1 MGGNSGRK
9 VKPAQSTA
17 RPAKLIK
24 RSAVRKSRPASQD
37 DYWVQPADGVVLVD
51 VGPTE
56 KDLEDA
62 RARIRAGEDRD
73 RVINELVG
81 KVLDARVE
89 MKRRKVQDLTDK
101 LQELDKCNETSGFSR
116 KTRRRRLISVCR
128 TLRARLSRNRSERWI
143 HLASS
148 V

>member
-17 RPAKLIK
+17 RSAKPIK

-37 DYWVQPADGVVLVD
+37 DYWVQPADGIVLVD
-51 VGPTE
+51 VGPTG

-62 RARIRAGEDRD
+62 RARIRVGEDRD

-81 KVLDARVE
+81 KVLEARVR
-89 MKRRKVQDLTDK
+89 MNKRRLQDVTERLKDLTD
-101 LQELDKCNETSGFSR
+101 ET
-116 KTRRRRLISVCR
+116 
-128 TLRARLSRNRSERWI
+128 
-143 HLASS
+143 
-148 V
+148 

>member
-17 RPAKLIK
+17 HPTKSSKRPT
-24 RSAVRKSRPASQD
+24 VRKSRPASQHD
-37 DYWVQPADGVVLVD
+37 DYWVQPADGIVLVD
-51 VGPTE
+51 VGPTG

-73 RVINELVG
+73 QVINELVG

-89 MKRRKVQDLTDK
+89 MQRRQLQDLTDQ
-101 LQELDKCNETSGFSR
+101 LEELDK
-116 KTRRRRLISVCR
+116 
-128 TLRARLSRNRSERWI
+128 
-143 HLASS
+143 
-148 V
+148 

>member
-9 VKPAQSTA
+9 VKPTQSTA
-17 RPAKLIK
+17 RPAKPIK
-24 RSAVRKSRPASQD
+24 RPAVRKSRPASQHD

-56 KDLEDA
+56 KDLEGA

-73 RVINELVG
+73 RVNNGLVG

-89 MKRRKVQDLTDK
+89 MHRRRLQDLTDK
-101 LQELDKCNETSGFSR
+101 LEELDK
-116 KTRRRRLISVCR
+116 
-128 TLRARLSRNRSERWI
+128 
-143 HLASS
+143 
-148 V
+148 

>member
-1 MGGNSGRK
+1 M
-9 VKPAQSTA
+9 T
-17 RPAKLIK
+17 RPAKPTK
-24 RSAVRKSRPASQD
+24 RQAVRKPRPASQHD

-89 MKRRKVQDLTDK
+89 MQRRQLQDLTEK
-101 LQELDKCNETSGFSR
+101 LQELDK
-116 KTRRRRLISVCR
+116 
-128 TLRARLSRNRSERWI
+128 
-143 HLASS
+143 
-148 V
+148 

>member
-9 VKPAQSTA
+9 LKPVE
-17 RPAKLIK
+17 
-24 RSAVRKSRPASQD
+24 SAVRPGKRQTVQQSRPASQD

-56 KDLEDA
+56 KDLEDS

-73 RVINELVG
+73 RVLNELVG

-89 MKRRKVQDLTDK
+89 MHRRRLQDLTDK
-101 LQELDKCNETSGFSR
+101 LEELDK
-116 KTRRRRLISVCR
+116 
-128 TLRARLSRNRSERWI
+128 
-143 HLASS
+143 
-148 V
+148 

>member
-9 VKPAQSTA
+9 VKPAQATA
-17 RPAKLIK
+17 HRTKPIK
-24 RSAVRKSRPASQD
+24 RPAVRKSRPVSQHD
-37 DYWVQPADGVVLVD
+37 DYWVQPADGIVLVD

-56 KDLEDA
+56 KDLEDS

-89 MKRRKVQDLTDK
+89 MHRRRLQDLTDK
-101 LQELDKCNETSGFSR
+101 LEELDK
-116 KTRRRRLISVCR
+116 
-128 TLRARLSRNRSERWI
+128 
-143 HLASS
+143 
-148 V
+148 

>member
-9 VKPAQSTA
+9 LKPVEASV
-17 RPAKLIK
+17 RPG
-24 RSAVRKSRPASQD
+24 RRQTVRKSKPASQD

-56 KDLEDA
+56 KDLEDS

-73 RVINELVG
+73 RVINGLVG

-89 MKRRKVQDLTDK
+89 MHRRRLQDLTDK
-101 LQELDKCNETSGFSR
+101 LEELDK
-116 KTRRRRLISVCR
+116 
-128 TLRARLSRNRSERWI
+128 
-143 HLASS
+143 
-148 V
+148 

>member
-9 VKPAQSTA
+9 LKPVE
-17 RPAKLIK
+17 
-24 RSAVRKSRPASQD
+24 SAVRPGKRQTVRKSKPASQD
-37 DYWVQPADGVVLVD
+37 DCWVQPADGVVLVD

-56 KDLEDA
+56 KDLEDS

-89 MKRRKVQDLTDK
+89 MHRRRLQDLTDK
-101 LQELDKCNETSGFSR
+101 LEELDK
-116 KTRRRRLISVCR
+116 
-128 TLRARLSRNRSERWI
+128 
-143 HLASS
+143 
-148 V
+148 

>member
-9 VKPAQSTA
+9 VKPTQSTA
-17 RPAKLIK
+17 RPAKPIK
-24 RSAVRKSRPASQD
+24 RPAVRKSRPASQHD

-73 RVINELVG
+73 RVINGLVG

-89 MKRRKVQDLTDK
+89 MHRRRLQDLTDK
-101 LQELDKCNETSGFSR
+101 LEELDK
-116 KTRRRRLISVCR
+116 
-128 TLRARLSRNRSERWI
+128 
-143 HLASS
+143 
-148 V
+148 